1 MTKLNRPIRIRFANL
16 CEPTCKFMERAQY
29 IVCLCTGLFLAA
41 CASQP
46 TGAPGSAAG
55 ADEQSSRASKDVI
68 DATGLAAYYPFNG
81 SARDQSSNGNHG
93 TVHGGNFIADRLG
106 RPSGAYALNGVDNYI
121 SVAGSKSLE
130 AEFELSI
137 AVWLYHKTQKSD
149 KEWYSI
155 VEKSDPER
163 WGHSKYGMWLIRD
176 LVEFCIQPIDL
187 SLPHR
192 CLDSETTL
200 QPEQWHH
207 LVGVNDGRVL
217 RLYINGQPA
226 GEKAFDS
233 RTDTSRSDFEL
244 YIGTDL
250 YDASPVYAKG
260 AVDEL
265 RVYMRALSPSEVVTL
280 FQSEHR

>member
-1 MTKLNRPIRIRFANL
+1 MTVLNKPIRNRFANL
-16 CEPTCKFMERAQY
+16 HLQTCKLIERTQF
-29 IVCLCTGLFLAA
+29 IICLGTSLLLAA
-41 CASQP
+41 CASGP
-46 TGAPGSAAG
+46 TVTPGSGTGADAQA
-55 ADEQSSRASKDVI
+55 SRESKDVI
-68 DATGLAAYYPFNG
+68 DATGLVAYYPFNG
-81 SARDQSSNGNHG
+81 SARDLSGNGNHG
-93 TVHGGNFIADRLG
+93 TVHGGNFVADRLG
-106 RPSGAYALNGVDNYI
+106 RPSGAYALDGVDNYI
-121 SVAGSKSLE
+121 SVVGSKSLE
-130 AEFELSI
+130 AAFELSI
-137 AVWLYHKTQKSD
+137 AVWLYHKTQDSD

-187 SLPHR
+187 TLPHR
-192 CLDSETTL
+192 CLDSETKL
-200 QPEQWHH
+200 QPDQWHH

-226 GEKAFDS
+226 GEKDFDS
-233 RTDTSRSDFEL
+233 PTDISTSDFEMF
-244 YIGTDL
+244 IGTDL

-265 RVYMRALSPSEVVTL
+265 RLYMRALSQSEVFTL